1 MTNRICLSAVM
12 LGAAVA
18 TVIIAGC
25 GGGGAAPSFDPT
37 TTGTLTGVVF
47 ALGSS
52 EGSYESVEGAQ
63 VQIGTRSGATDN
75 NGRFT
80 IAGAPAGLGQELTV
94 TPPGGYALVSNAP
107 ITVNVTAGQT
117 NELPAPILV
126 IADSGTPPLW
136 P

>member
-12 LGAAVA
+12 LGAAA
-18 TVIIAGC
+18 AAIIIAGC
-25 GGGGAAPSFDPT
+25 GGGGGASTFDPA

-52 EGSYESVEGAQ
+52 EGSYESVAGARI
-63 VQIGTRSGATDN
+63 QIGGRSGATDN

-94 TPPGGYALVSNAP
+94 TPPGDYVLVSNAP
-107 ITVNVTAGQT
+107 ITANVTAGQT

-126 IADSGTPPLW
+126 IADSETPPLW